1 MERKCLLAI
10 RIRGGVNASVR
21 VADTLRMLRMDKN
34 NTSTLLDDRPEYLGM
49 LQRAKDYI
57 TWGEPTA
64 ETVRLVLEKRGRAEG
79 NAPIDSKVLEVLGYS
94 SVDELASEIMSG
106 ETEFHK
112 LEGVKPFFRLHPPKK
127 GFKRSV
133 KRPYRNRG
141 ELGYRGESINELAKR
156 MC

>member
-133 KRPYRNRG
+133 KRPYGSRG